1 MCLDLFLLEFIL
13 YGTLCTSCTWVT
25 ISLRML
31 GKFLTI
37 IFSNIF
43 SGPFFFSSSYENSI
57 NSNVGAFNVVPEV
70 YETVLNSFFFILLL
84 SNYFHHSIFQ
94 FTYLFFC
101 LSYSATDSF
110 YSKYALNLFSGFST
124 ATAVSRPDACR
135 VLSLRFLLPCQSPH
149 RPFTECSWRVLK
161 TCMTPCH

>member
-1 MCLDLFLLEFIL
+1 MGIALYVICCFFLDPFNIFSLNLIFLSLINMCLDLFLLEFIL

-25 ISLRML
+25 ISLPML

-70 YETVLNSFFFILLL
+70 YETVLNSFFFVLFL

-101 LSYSATDSF
+101 LSYSAIDSF
-110 YSKYALNLFSGFST
+110 
-124 ATAVSRPDACR
+124 
-135 VLSLRFLLPCQSPH
+135 
-149 RPFTECSWRVLK
+149 
-161 TCMTPCH
+161 